1 MAVKKRNP
9 VATVFTVIILA
20 ALAYVL
26 YYALILTTQAGP
38 EAEKMAGRAKNNITA
53 EAPANISTIS
63 YDNLCDAYKEA
74 ITEAEFN
81 AVKNKTAPDEETLAL
96 FEKINAVDSEPGIL
110 QGAATYYCGTEES
123 PVTGIIKIK
132 GIQYEVKQ
140 SISFAPESF
149 TFTPKI
155 YKWKVTA
162 ERLTFA

>member
-20 ALAYVL
+20 ALACVL

-38 EAEKMAGRAKNNITA
+38 EAEKMSERAKMRITA
-53 EAPANISTIS
+53 DSPADISSIR
-63 YDNLCDAYKEA
+63 YEDLCDAYKEA
-74 ITEAEFN
+74 ITETEFN
-81 AVKNKTAPDEETLAL
+81 AVKNKTAPDEDTLAL
-96 FEKINAVDSEPGIL
+96 FEKISAVESEPGFL
-110 QGAATYYCGTEES
+110 QGAATYYCGTEEN

>member
-53 EAPANISTIS
+53 EAPADISTIS

-110 QGAATYYCGTEES
+110 QGAATYYCGTEEN

-132 GIQYEVKQ
+132 GIQY
-140 SISFAPESF
+140 
-149 TFTPKI
+149 
-155 YKWKVTA
+155 
-162 ERLTFA
+162 